1 MRRRAAGPLP
11 WLGALLALYLLAPI
25 AAFFVRLGHGA
36 GAAPGLGGAL
46 ATSAL
51 AATVSAAVIA
61 LLGTPLA
68 WFLAHGRG
76 RASTLLGVL
85 VQLPLALP
93 PLMSGILLLYV
104 VGPYTALG
112 RLFGGHLTDSFTGI
126 VLAQTFVAA
135 PFLIVAG
142 RSAFAALDPALE
154 DVAATLGHGP
164 TSRFAR
170 VGLPVALPSLQ
181 AGLLLS
187 WLRAFGEFGA
197 TVILAYHPY
206 SLPVYT
212 FVQFDATGLETTL
225 LPVAAALGAAA
236 LVLVLATVHARL
248 RPRPRAKPPE
258 PRPPGRTPA
267 APLSFA
273 IDQRLGDFHLRLR
286 HDAGAARLG
295 LLGPSGAGKT
305 LTLRV
310 LAGLVRSP
318 ASRVLAGTEAL
329 GDLPAERRRVGYVP
343 QHSALLPRRTVWQQ
357 VNFGR
362 GADPARAAWWLAE
375 LGLGGLE
382 DRYPEEL
389 SGGQQRRVALARALV
404 IEPELLLLDEPFS
417 ALDAPV
423 RDALRRRLRRLQ
435 RDAGLN
441 TVIVTHDPEEA
452 ALLADE
458 LLLIEAGRLL
468 QAGPRRAVFA
478 APASPDAAALLG
490 IVNSHRGEVVAP
502 GRVRCRGVELT
513 APTAKLRAGAA
524 VGWCVAPER
533 VRVEPAGEHAAEIVD
548 DADLGT
554 SHELTLRLAPGL
566 EIVARGPHGTFAPDA
581 GACRVGL
588 PAAAISVW
596 PETGADAPRSAP
608 AGGLS
613 S

>member
-1 MRRRAAGPLP
+1 VTERVRRGAASPLP

-25 AAFFVRLGHGA
+25 AAFFVRLGRHG
-36 GAAPGLGGAL
+36 GEAAPGLGDAL

-51 AATVSAAVIA
+51 AATVSAAIIA

-68 WFLAHGRG
+68 WLLAHGRG
-76 RASTLLGVL
+76 RASALLGVL

-112 RLFGGHLTDSFTGI
+112 RLFDGHLTDSFTGI

-142 RSAFAALDPALE
+142 RSSFAALDPALE

-164 TSRFAR
+164 VSRFFR
-170 VGLPVALPSLQ
+170 VGLPVALPALQ
-181 AGLLLS
+181 AGLVLS

-225 LPVAAALGAAA
+225 IPVAAALGTAAV
-236 LVLVLATVHARL
+236 VLSLATVHARL
-248 RPRPRAKPPE
+248 RPRPRARLPE
-258 PRPPGRTPA
+258 PRPPGPRPT
-267 APLSFA
+267 APLSIA
-273 IDQRLGDFHLRLR
+273 IDQRLGSFHLALR
-286 HDAGAARLG
+286 HDATTPRLG

-305 LTLRV
+305 VSLRV
-310 LAGLVRSP
+310 LAGLLRSP
-318 ASRVLAGTEAL
+318 ASRVLAGDEVL
-329 GDLPAERRRVGYVP
+329 SDLPAERRRVGYVP

-362 GADPARAAWWLAE
+362 GSDGATAAWWLRE
-375 LGLGGLE
+375 LELGGLE

-389 SGGQQRRVALARALV
+389 SGGQQRRVALARALAT
-404 IEPELLLLDEPFS
+404 EPELLLLDEPFS
-417 ALDAPV
+417 ALDVPV
-423 RDALRRRLRRLQ
+423 RDALRRRLRALQ
-435 RDAGLN
+435 REAGLN

-458 LLLIEAGRLL
+458 LLLVEDGRLL
-468 QAGPRRAVFA
+468 QAGSRREVFG

-490 IVNSHRGEVVAP
+490 IANSHRGEVVGP
-502 GRVRCRGVELT
+502 GQIRSEAIVLA
-513 APTAKLRAGAA
+513 APTAGLAAGAA

-533 VRVEPAGEHAAEIVD
+533 VLVDPAGDHEAEVVD

-554 SHELTLRLAPGL
+554 THELTLRLAGGPT
-566 EIVARGPHGTFAPDA
+566 IVARAPHGTFVPAA
-581 GACRVGL
+581 SCRVTL
-588 PAAAISVW
+588 PGDAISVW
-596 PETGADAPRSAP
+596 PEPG
-608 AGGLS
+608 GGLS
-613 S
+613 SPA

>member
-1 MRRRAAGPLP
+1 VTQRARRGAASPLP
-11 WLGALLALYLLAPI
+11 WLGALLALYLLAPLG
-25 AAFFVRLGHGA
+25 AFFLRLGHGA
-36 GAAPGLGGAL
+36 GSAPGLGEAL
-46 ATSAL
+46 VTSAL
-51 AATVSAAVIA
+51 AATVSAAIIA

-68 WFLAHGRG
+68 WVLAHGRS
-76 RASTLLGVL
+76 RASALLGVL

-154 DVAATLGHGP
+154 DVATTLGHGP
-164 TSRFAR
+164 VSRFFR
-170 VGLPVALPSLQ
+170 VGLPVALPALQ
-181 AGLLLS
+181 AGLVLS

-225 LPVAAALGAAA
+225 IPVAAALGTAAI
-236 LVLVLATVHARL
+236 VLSLATLHGRL
-248 RPRPRAKPPE
+248 RPRPRAKLPD
-258 PRPPGRTPA
+258 PRPPGRRPG

-273 IDQRLGDFHLRLR
+273 IEQRLGSFHLELR
-286 HDAGAARLG
+286 HAAKAARLG

-305 LTLRV
+305 VSLRV

-318 ASRVLAGTEAL
+318 TSRILAGTEVL
-329 GDLPAERRRVGYVP
+329 SDLPAEVRRVGYVP
-343 QHSALLPRRTVWQQ
+343 QHSALLPGRTVWQQ

-362 GADPARAAWWLAE
+362 GSDPGTAAWWLRE
-375 LGLGGLE
+375 LELGGLE

-389 SGGQQRRVALARALV
+389 SGGQQRRVALARALAV
-404 IEPELLLLDEPFS
+404 EPELLLLDEPFS

-435 RDAGLN
+435 REAGLN

-458 LLLIEAGRLL
+458 LLLIEGGRLL
-468 QAGPRRAVFA
+468 QAGDRRAVFG
-478 APASPDAAALLG
+478 APASPAAAALLG
-490 IVNSHRGEVVAP
+490 ILNSHRGEVAAP
-502 GRVRCRGVELT
+502 GRISCQGVVLVAST
-513 APTAKLRAGAA
+513 DGLPDGAA

-533 VRVEPAGEHAAEIVD
+533 VRVDPAGEHEADVVD

-554 SHELTLRLAPGL
+554 THELTLRLSGGPV
-566 EIVARGPHGTFAPDA
+566 IVAKAAHGTFEAP
-581 GACRVGL
+581 GARCRVTL
-588 PAAAISVW
+588 PADAISVW
-596 PETGADAPRSAP
+596 PEP
-608 AGGLS
+608 ARGLS
-613 S
+613 SSA

>member
-1 MRRRAAGPLP
+1 VRSGAASPLP

-25 AAFFVRLGHGA
+25 AAFFLRLGEGS
-36 GAAPGLGGAL
+36 GSAPGLGDAL
-46 ATSAL
+46 TTSAL
-51 AATVSAAVIA
+51 AATVSAAIIG

-68 WFLAHGRG
+68 WVLAHGRS
-76 RASTLLGVL
+76 RASAVLGVL

-93 PLMSGILLLYV
+93 PLMCGILLLYV
-104 VGPYTALG
+104 VGPYTAVG

-135 PFLIVAG
+135 PFLIIAG
-142 RSAFAALDPALE
+142 RSAFAAIDPALE

-164 TSRFAR
+164 VSRFFR
-170 VGLPVALPSLQ
+170 VGLPVALPALQ

-225 LPVAAALGAAA
+225 IPVAAALATAAI
-236 LVLVLATVHARL
+236 VLSLATAHARL
-248 RPRPRAKPPE
+248 RPRPRAKLPD
-258 PRPPGRTPA
+258 PRPPGRRPA

-273 IDQRLGDFHLRLR
+273 IDQRLGGFHLQLR
-286 HDAGAARLG
+286 HAARASRLG

-305 LTLRV
+305 LSLRV
-310 LAGLVRSP
+310 LAGLMRSP
-318 ASRVLAGTEAL
+318 GSRVLAGDEVL
-329 GDLPAERRRVGYVP
+329 SELPAESRRVGYVP
-343 QHSALLPRRTVWQQ
+343 QHSALLPGRTVWQQ

-362 GADPARAAWWLAE
+362 GCDGATAAWWLRE
-375 LGLGGLE
+375 LELGGLE
-382 DRYPEEL
+382 DRYPQEL
-389 SGGQQRRVALARALV
+389 SGGQQRRVALARALAV
-404 IEPELLLLDEPFS
+404 EPELLLLDEPFS

-458 LLLIEAGRLL
+458 LLLIEDGRLL
-468 QAGPRRAVFA
+468 QAGPRREVFA
-478 APASPDAAALLG
+478 APASPAAAALLG
-490 IVNSHRGEVVAP
+490 ILNSHRGEVVGP
-502 GRVRCRGVELT
+502 GRICCEGVELA
-513 APTAKLRAGAA
+513 APTADLGDGAA
-524 VGWCVAPER
+524 VGWCVAPEL
-533 VRVEPAGEHAAEIVD
+533 VRLDPAGEHEAEVVD

-554 SHELTLRLAPGL
+554 THELTLRLAGGPV
-566 EIVARGPHGTFAPDA
+566 IVARAAHGAFAAPEST
-581 GACRVGL
+581 CRVTL
-588 PAAAISVW
+588 PGDAISVW
-596 PETGADAPRSAP
+596 PEAV
-608 AGGLS
+608 GGLS
-613 S
+613 SPP

>member
-1 MRRRAAGPLP
+1 VRSGAASPLP

-25 AAFFVRLGHGA
+25 AAFFLRLGHGS
-36 GAAPGLGGAL
+36 GSAPGLGNAL
-46 ATSAL
+46 TTSAL
-51 AATVSAAVIA
+51 AATVSAAIIA

-68 WFLAHGRG
+68 WALAHGRS
-76 RASTLLGVL
+76 RASAVIGVL

-93 PLMSGILLLYV
+93 PLMCGILLLYV
-104 VGPYTALG
+104 VGPYTAVG

-135 PFLIVAG
+135 PFLIIAG
-142 RSAFAALDPALE
+142 RSAFAAIDPALE

-164 TSRFAR
+164 VSRFFR
-170 VGLPVALPSLQ
+170 VGLPVALPALQ

-225 LPVAAALGAAA
+225 IPVAAALATAAV
-236 LVLVLATVHARL
+236 VLSLATVHARL
-248 RPRPRAKPPE
+248 RPRPRAKLPG
-258 PRPPGRTPA
+258 PRPPGRRPA

-273 IDQRLGDFHLRLR
+273 IDQRLGTFHLELR
-286 HDAGAARLG
+286 HAAQAARLG

-305 LTLRV
+305 VSLRV
-310 LAGLVRSP
+310 LAGLLRSP
-318 ASRVLAGTEAL
+318 GSRVLAGDEVL
-329 GDLPAERRRVGYVP
+329 SDLPAERRRVGYVP

-362 GADPARAAWWLAE
+362 GCDGATAAWWLRE
-375 LGLGGLE
+375 LELTGLE

-389 SGGQQRRVALARALV
+389 SGGQQRRVALARALAV
-404 IEPELLLLDEPFS
+404 EQGLLLLDEPFS

-423 RDALRRRLRRLQ
+423 RDGLRRRLRRLQ

-458 LLLIEAGRLL
+458 LLLIEDGRLL
-468 QAGPRRAVFA
+468 QAGPRRKVFG
-478 APASPDAAALLG
+478 APASPAAAALLG
-490 IVNSHRGEVVAP
+490 ILNSHRGEVVAP
-502 GRVRCRGVELT
+502 GRIRCEGVVLAAAT
-513 APTAKLRAGAA
+513 ADLGDGAA
-524 VGWCVAPER
+524 VGWCVAPEL
-533 VRVEPAGEHAAEIVD
+533 VRIDPAGEHEAEVVD

-554 SHELTLRLAPGL
+554 THELTLRLAGGPV
-566 EIVARGPHGTFAPDA
+566 IVARAAHGAFAAPEST
-581 GACRVGL
+581 CRVTL
-588 PAAAISVW
+588 PGDAISVW
-596 PETGADAPRSAP
+596 PEP

-613 S
+613 SPP